1 MRINQKYSGPALA
14 AMALMALAAPAGAAD
29 MAGSKD
35 PGTFK
40 RYQGSEIVGYMERS
54 FDSYTIAL
62 GSGTP
67 GGGFTK
73 MQSVEGAVTRVLYR
87 VPAGHTALEVF
98 RNYEAMLLAQGQVE
112 SFKLDPCN
120 NLEWAGYFNGKFYN
134 QAGYTGDVPFNN
146 TTVGCY
152 LSAKGVKGGKQTTI
166 GLLVSEVPANFS
178 FNLSAGKGKVDMKAG
193 EILVGFDVVIGQ
205 PVADQMVV
213 VKAEDMAKQLANSG
227 VVDIYG
233 ILFDI
238 DKTAIKP
245 ESKATLDQ
253 VALLLK
259 NDPKLNLEISG
270 HTDNTGSADH
280 NAKLS
285 QGRADAVVAALVKS
299 YGVAAT
305 RLHAKGYGAT
315 KPVDTN
321 DNENGRSKNR
331 RVELKKL

>member
-1 MRINQKYSGPALA
+1 MRVLQKELVSALA
-14 AMALMALAAPAGAAD
+14 LVALGAPAMAAD

-35 PGTFK
+35 PGGFG
-40 RYQGSEIVGYMERS
+40 RFRSSEIVGYAERS
-54 FDSYTIAL
+54 YDSYTIAL
-62 GSGTP
+62 GGGTP

-98 RNYEAMLLAQGQVE
+98 RNYEAMLLSQGVIE
-112 SFKLDPCN
+112 SFKLDPCYT
-120 NLEWAGYFNGKFYN
+120 LEWGGYFVGKFYN
-134 QAGYTGDVPFNN
+134 QAGSTGDVPFAN
-146 TTVGCY
+146 TSVGCY
-152 LSAKGVKGGKQTTI
+152 LAGKSVKGGKQTTI
-166 GLLVSEVPANFS
+166 GLLISEVPSDFG
-178 FNLSAGKGKVDMKAG
+178 FNLPAGKGHVAMKAG
-193 EILVGFDVVIGQ
+193 EVLVGLDIVVGQ

-213 VKAEDMAKQLANSG
+213 VKAEDMAKQLADSG

-270 HTDNTGSADH
+270 HTDNTGSPDH

-315 KPVDTN
+315 KPVATN